1 MSKKS
6 LPHQAKSYVIE
17 QTTLI
22 HDIKFTAIVYGAAH
36 LVTATFVQWPISPD
50 VEFSN
55 PNPSFVPKYDGYEN
69 FFLIFGQ

>member
-1 MSKKS
+1 MFN
-6 LPHQAKSYVIE
+6 AKSGICESSVRSFV
-17 QTTLI
+17 LRLKS
-22 HDIKFTAIVYGAAH
+22 DSGRV
-36 LVTATFVQWPISPD
+36 VTATFVQWPISPD